1 MKGAEPTS
9 ISTGLYLGLISGT
22 SMDGVDAAL
31 VEIGDGRFQTV
42 GGLTHSYPQHLN
54 AMLHSAIAPDAR
66 LSLHEI
72 ATLDVEIG
80 ECFAEA
86 ASMLLATLD
95 IPPAAITAVGS
106 HGQTLRHAPR
116 AARPYSIQ
124 IGSPSVI
131 SARLGL
137 TTVAD
142 FRSMD
147 IAYGGEGAPLVPA
160 FHEWLLRDRGE
171 NRVIANIGGIANISL
186 LPAQESEPIAGY
198 DTGPGNCLMD
208 AWCMRH
214 RGVGY
219 DVGGQWAAS
228 GNVDPALLAM
238 LLENHYY
245 TAAPPK
251 STGRE
256 VFNLSYLDL
265 ALTHGRFADLAPVD
279 IQATLAELTVE
290 SLAREVERSGRNWS
304 VKLFVCGG
312 GAHNAHL
319 MRRLTTRLAPVVLA
333 PTSALGLD
341 PDLVEASAFAW
352 LAHMRLRNRP
362 IRMTTGRAARQ
373 VHLGAVYSPTLTES
387 RLT

>member
-1 MKGAEPTS
+1 
-9 ISTGLYLGLISGT
+9 
-22 SMDGVDAAL
+22 MDGVDVVL
-31 VEIGDGRFQTV
+31 VEIGDGEFKTL
-42 GGLTHSYPQHLN
+42 GGLTHAYPAPLN
-54 AMLHSAIAPDAR
+54 ATLHSAIAPDAR

-72 ATLDVEIG
+72 ATLDVEVG
-80 ECFAEA
+80 ERFAEA
-86 ASMLLATLD
+86 ASVLLTTLGVSSN
-95 IPPAAITAVGS
+95 AVSAVGS

-160 FHEWLLRDRGE
+160 FHEWLLRDRDE

-186 LPAQESEPIAGY
+186 LPCHASEPIAGY

-208 AWCMRH
+208 AWCRRH
-214 RGVGY
+214 HGLAY
-219 DVGGQWAAS
+219 DADGQWAAS
-228 GNVDPALLAM
+228 GTVDSALLAK
-238 LLENHYY
+238 LLDDPYY

-256 VFNLSYLDL
+256 VFNLAYLDA
-265 ALTHGRFADLAPVD
+265 ALSQGRFADLAPADV
-279 IQATLAELTVE
+279 QASLAELTVE
-290 SLAREVERSGRNWS
+290 SLAREVSRRGLNWS
-304 VKLFVCGG
+304 TRLFVCGG

-319 MRRLTTRLAPVVLA
+319 LRRLATRLAPMAVT

-341 PDLVEASAFAW
+341 PDLIEASAFAW
-352 LAHMRLRNRP
+352 LAHMRLQGQS
-362 IRMTTGRAARQ
+362 IRMTTGPVARE
-373 VHLGAVYSPTLTES
+373 VHLGAVYSPT
-387 RLT
+387 RF

>member
-1 MKGAEPTS
+1 MKPAALDPS
-9 ISTGLYLGLISGT
+9 SNGLFLGLISGT
-22 SMDGVDAAL
+22 SMDGVDAVV
-31 VEIGDGRFQTV
+31 VEIGDGAFRTR
-42 GGLTHSYPQHLN
+42 GGLTHPYPALLN
-54 AMLHSAIAPDAR
+54 ATLHNAIAPHAR
-66 LSLHEI
+66 LSLHEL
-72 ATLDVEIG
+72 ATLDVEVG

-86 ASMLLATLD
+86 ATVLLTTLGM
-95 IPPAAITAVGS
+95 PSNAISAVGS

-142 FRSMD
+142 FRAMD

-160 FHEWLLRDRGE
+160 FHEWLLRDHNE

-186 LPAQESEPIAGY
+186 LPSNACESIAGY

-208 AWCMRH
+208 AWCKRH
-214 RGVGY
+214 CGRAY
-219 DVGGQWAAS
+219 DVHGQWAAS
-228 GNVDPALLAM
+228 GSAAPALLAA
-238 LLENHYY
+238 LLDDHYY
-245 TAAPPK
+245 TTPPPK

-256 VFNLSYLDL
+256 VFNLAYLD
-265 ALTHGRFADLAPVD
+265 ALLTQGRFTDIAPADV
-279 IQATLAELTVE
+279 QATLAELTVE
-290 SLAREVERSGRNWS
+290 SLAREVGRHGQRWSSG
-304 VKLFVCGG
+304 LFVCGG

-319 MRRLTTRLAPVVLA
+319 MSRLATRLAPMTVA

-352 LAHMRLRNRP
+352 LAHMRLQQQP
-362 IRMTTGRAARQ
+362 IRMTTGPVTRQ
-373 VHLGAVYSPTLTES
+373 VHLGAVYTPS
-387 RLT
+387 RF

>member
-1 MKGAEPTS
+1 MKRAES
-9 ISTGLYLGLISGT
+9 ASVSTGRYLGLISGT
-22 SMDGVDAAL
+22 SMDGVDAVL
-31 VEIGDGRFQTV
+31 VDIGDGRFQTV

-54 AMLHSAIAPDAR
+54 AALHSAIAPDAR

-86 ASMLLATLD
+86 ANTLLTILD
-95 IPPAAITAVGS
+95 VPPATVTAVGS

-124 IGSPSVI
+124 IGSPSII

-160 FHEWLLRDRGE
+160 FHEWLLRDHGE

-186 LPAQESEPIAGY
+186 LPSHKSEPIAGY

-208 AWCMRH
+208 AWCKRH
-214 RGVGY
+214 RGVAY
-219 DVGGQWAAS
+219 DADGQWAAS
-228 GNVDPALLAM
+228 GNVAPALLAM
-238 LLENHYY
+238 LLDDHYY
-245 TAAPPK
+245 AAAPPK

-256 VFNLSYLDL
+256 VFNLSYLDS
-265 ALTHGRFADLAPVD
+265 ALTHGRFADLAPAD
-279 IQATLAELTVE
+279 IQATLAQLTVE
-290 SLAREVERSGRNWS
+290 SLVREVERSGQNWS
-304 VKLFVCGG
+304 AKLFVCGG
-312 GAHNAHL
+312 GARNAHL
-319 MRRLTTRLAPVVLA
+319 MRRLATRLAPIVLA
-333 PTSALGLD
+333 PTSDLGLD

-352 LAHMRLRNRP
+352 LAHMRLRNQA

-373 VHLGAVYSPTLTES
+373 VHLGAVYSPTLT
-387 RLT
+387 